1 MKMNRVTRHWH
12 TLLLVALAAL
22 GMVLVL
28 LRNHPYGPGMHWD
41 AVNYIATASNLL
53 AGKGWIQLNGIIYTY
68 FAPLYPLLLA
78 LSGLLS
84 GFDPLALA
92 GPLNALLFGLTVFTF
107 GHWLRERI
115 KSRWLA
121 LWGGLALAC
130 SLPLTAIFAT
140 AMSEPVFILF
150 IVLAL
155 FSMDR
160 FWRRDQAAAL
170 IGAGLFTAL
179 ACLTRYAGIALLMTL
194 LLFLLLQPGWRL
206 RERIKHGALFLLT
219 AGLPFGLWLL
229 YNTARVGGPFGNRLE
244 GWPQYHPEEAV
255 GKFVE
260 ASFST
265 LGRWILPDLPLESSV
280 ALSAVALFALAITVG
295 AAFIRVCRQPKW
307 WPRWG
312 AFCLCGGLILVYL
325 TFMGIL
331 FRITYY
337 DMFRWH
343 SRYWTPLYIPLLFV
357 LVFALDRWL
366 MRLREA
372 RGGGIILLAAL
383 LFIWLGGI
391 AELNRQA
398 LVRANRGEGEHRYSA
413 KPRYMDNEVIR
424 FIRQSAG
431 KFLLNVTGYSRL
443 PVLYLY
449 TEHPMDSYSHL
460 PHDLAELYEM
470 VAAADEGDWLIWFL
484 NGHRRPYSYGPAE
497 LEAMPELE
505 QITQLDDVLIFQIV
519 GNWRLTG
526 Y

>member
-1 MKMNRVTRHWH
+1 MNRITRHWH

-28 LRNHPYGPGMHWD
+28 LRNHPYGPGLYWD
-41 AVNYIATASNLL
+41 AVNYIAVARNLL
-53 AGKGWIQLNGIIYTY
+53 AGEGWIQLNREIYAY
-68 FAPLYPLLLA
+68 FAPLYPALLA

-92 GPLNALLFGLTVFTF
+92 GPLNALLFGLTVLTF

-121 LWGGLALAC
+121 LWGCLALAC
-130 SLPLTAIFAT
+130 SLPLTALSST
-140 AMSEPVFILF
+140 AMAEPVFILF
-150 IVLAL
+150 ITLAL

-160 FWRRDQAAAL
+160 FWRGDQAAAL
-170 IGAGLFTAL
+170 IWAGLFTAL
-179 ACLTRYAGIALLMTL
+179 ACLTRYAGVTLLMTL
-194 LLFLLLQPGWRL
+194 LLFLLLQPGRRL
-206 RERIKHGALFLLT
+206 REKIKHGALFLLT

-244 GWPQYHPEEAV
+244 GWPQYHPAEAA
-255 GKFVE
+255 GKFVN

-265 LGRWILPDLPLESSV
+265 LGRWILPDLPLELAV
-280 ALSAVALFALAITVG
+280 ALAAVVLFALAFAVG
-295 AAFIRVCRQPKW
+295 AAFVRACQQPKW

-331 FRITYY
+331 FRITHY
-337 DMFRWH
+337 DIGGWY
-343 SRYWTPLYIPLLFV
+343 SRYFDPLYIPLLFA

-366 MRLREA
+366 I
-372 RGGGIILLAAL
+372 RGGGRGKIIMLTAL

-398 LVRANRGEGEHRYSA
+398 LVRANQGAGEHRYNA
-413 KPRYMDNEVIR
+413 GLRWRNNEVIR
-424 FIRQSAG
+424 FIQQAAG
-431 KFLLNVTGYSRL
+431 KFLLNRSPFSRST
-443 PVLYLY
+443 VLYLY
-449 TEHPMDSYSHL
+449 AESPLDSFSYL
-460 PHDLAELYEM
+460 PQDLAGLYET

-484 NGHRRPYSYGPAE
+484 NDHRWQHSYGPAE

-505 QITQLDDVLIFQIV
+505 RVAQLEDGIIFQV
-519 GNWRLTG
+519 KRGL
-526 Y
+526 

>member
-1 MKMNRVTRHWH
+1 M
-12 TLLLVALAAL
+12 
-22 GMVLVL
+22 
-28 LRNHPYGPGMHWD
+28 
-41 AVNYIATASNLL
+41 
-53 AGKGWIQLNGIIYTY
+53 
-68 FAPLYPLLLA
+68 
-78 LSGLLS
+78 
-84 GFDPLALA
+84 
-92 GPLNALLFGLTVFTF
+92 
-107 GHWLRERI
+107 
-115 KSRWLA
+115 
-121 LWGGLALAC
+121 
-130 SLPLTAIFAT
+130 
-140 AMSEPVFILF
+140 
-150 IVLAL
+150 
-155 FSMDR
+155 
-160 FWRRDQAAAL
+160 
-170 IGAGLFTAL
+170 
-179 ACLTRYAGIALLMTL
+179 
-194 LLFLLLQPGWRL
+194 
-206 RERIKHGALFLLT
+206 LT

-244 GWPQYHPEEAV
+244 NWPQYHPEEAV
-255 GKFVE
+255 GKFVNV
-260 ASFST
+260 SFST

-280 ALSAVALFALAITVG
+280 ALAAVVLFALAITVG

-312 AFCLCGGLILVYL
+312 ASCLCGGFVLVYL

-331 FRITYY
+331 FRITHY
-337 DMFRWH
+337 DIGGWY
-343 SRYWTPLYIPLLFV
+343 SRYFDPLYIPLLFA

-366 MRLREA
+366 MR
-372 RGGGIILLAAL
+372 GGGKGILLAAL

-398 LVRANRGEGEHRYSA
+398 LVRSHRGEGEHRYSA
-413 KPRYMDNEVIR
+413 IPRCMDNEVMR

-431 KFLLNVTGYSRL
+431 KFLLNVIRCSRL

-449 TEHPMDSYSHL
+449 AEHPLDSFSHL

-484 NGHRRPYSYGPAE
+484 NDHRRPYSYGPAE

>member
-1 MKMNRVTRHWH
+1 MKMNHVTRHWH

-28 LRNHPYGPGMHWD
+28 LRNHPYGPGLHWD
-41 AVNYIATASNLL
+41 AVNYIGTARNLL
-53 AGKGWIQLNGIIYTY
+53 AGKWWINYQGGIYTY
-68 FAPLYPLLLA
+68 FAPLYPALLA

-84 GFDPLALA
+84 GFDPRDLA

-130 SLPLTAIFAT
+130 SPALTALSAT

-155 FSMDR
+155 FSVDR

-170 IGAGLFTAL
+170 IGAGLFMAL
-179 ACLTRYAGIALLMTL
+179 ACLTRYAGIILLMTL
-194 LLFLLLQPGWRL
+194 LLFLLLQPGRRL
-206 RERIKHGALFLLT
+206 WEKIKHGALFLLT

-255 GKFVE
+255 GKFVN

-265 LGRWILPDLPLESSV
+265 LGRWILPDLPLESAV
-280 ALSAVALFALAITVG
+280 ALAAVALFALAIAVG
-295 AAFIRVCRQPKW
+295 AAFIRVCRQPRW

-312 AFCLCGGLILVYL
+312 AFCLCGGFILFYL

-331 FRITYY
+331 FRITHY
-337 DMFRWH
+337 DIGGWY
-343 SRYWTPLYIPLLFV
+343 SRYFDPLYIPLLFV

-366 MRLREA
+366 MRTGV
-372 RGGGIILLAAL
+372 RGILLAAL

-398 LVRANRGEGEHRYSA
+398 LVRATQGRGKHRYNA
-413 KPRYMDNEVIR
+413 RLHYRNNEMMR
-424 FIRQSAG
+424 FIQQASG
-431 KFLLNVTGYSRL
+431 KFLLNYHSYSRSTA
-443 PVLYLY
+443 LYLY
-449 TEHPMDSYSHL
+449 AEHPLDSFSYL
-460 PHDLAELYEM
+460 PQGLAGLYEM
-470 VAAADEGDWLIWFL
+470 VAAADEGDWLIWFFDSDW
-484 NGHRRPYSYGPAE
+484 PQYSYGAAE

-505 QITQLDDVLIFQIV
+505 PMAQLEIGIIFQIKR
-519 GNWRLTG
+519 GL
-526 Y
+526 